1 MRRGIFKKDKKKKKI
16 RRFFFWFAI
25 IKSIRYT
32 LLGQPKPQ
40 HKPVIGP
47 AEEAPETWLI
57 GNEWAQIENKMVSVF
72 LYFYFFF
79 LLLFSIFKN
88 CSLSYFFSFFL
99 FTSFISL
106 FIIILLGL
114 LYSLYFIFLFTTIH
128 LTYICH
134 LFLRIFHKS
143 FAYRIQYTSSC
154 PSHTLTQQINN
165 YSNNR

>member
-1 MRRGIFKKDKKKKKI
+1 MCGAVFLKKTKKKKI

-57 GNEWAQIENKMVSVF
+57 GNERAQIENKMVSVF

-79 LLLFSIFKN
+79 
-88 CSLSYFFSFFL
+88 
-99 FTSFISL
+99 
-106 FIIILLGL
+106 FIIIL
-114 LYSLYFIFLFTTIH
+114 YF
-128 LTYICH
+128 
-134 LFLRIFHKS
+134 
-143 FAYRIQYTSSC
+143 
-154 PSHTLTQQINN
+154 
-165 YSNNR
+165 

>member
-1 MRRGIFKKDKKKKKI
+1 MRRGIFKKDKKKNKAI
-16 RRFFFWFAI
+16 FFLVCHNQI
-25 IKSIRYT
+25 YQIYSIRT
-32 LLGQPKPQ
+32 TKSPTQAGDWTSW
-40 HKPVIGP
+40 GSS
-47 AEEAPETWLI
+47 ETWLI
-57 GNEWAQIENKMVSVF
+57 GNERAQIENKMVSVF

-79 LLLFSIFKN
+79 LLLFSIFEN
-88 CSLSYFFSFFL
+88 CSLSLIFFPFFL

-114 LYSLYFIFLFTTIH
+114 LYSLYFLFLFTTIH